1 MNFAAMTCNRVLH
14 FVDEGSCRNIS
25 VTGKFVPLI
34 LLPYVSMNY
43 VSDWI
48 DTLCMEWQK
57 QPNDFMIID
66 GL

>member
-1 MNFAAMTCNRVLH
+1 MN
-14 FVDEGSCRNIS
+14 
-25 VTGKFVPLI
+25 
-34 LLPYVSMNY
+34 YVSMNY